1 MIAAA
6 VLAVAALFSGP
17 PQRIIVRAGA
27 KATPVE
33 VERLADGPALRADLL
48 AAALGGKVQRSDT
61 HFVVAFQSVRLQF
74 IEGVATVKTDSETLP
89 LTAPPH
95 RVKEQMYVPLQ
106 VVSDIIPRVV
116 QHLFYDAALGELRSL
131 NVASKK
137 PSPAEV
143 ALGSDDDDSGDELV
157 DSPKATKS
165 ESQKSSKATIAL
177 ASRETSTGP
186 SRAPARL
193 GKGRSRFL
201 VVVDAGHGGPDNG
214 MSGPIGS
221 PSKIYEKDITLA
233 VAKKLAAELKDAGVD
248 VLMTRTTDTL
258 IALHDRGK
266 IANRAGAD
274 LFVSVHVNAANMRW
288 QNPGAARGYETYF
301 LSEAKTEDARRV
313 EQMENEAVKYEGE
326 AAVDNDGLNFILK
339 DMKQNESFRE
349 SSMLADYVQRELG
362 RIHPGPDRGVK
373 QANFAVL
380 RTSFV
385 PAGSV
390 LIEIGFGTNRAEAAY
405 ISSAA
410 RQQELAAAIARSLI
424 AHLERYQQRS
434 GKVH

>member
-1 MIAAA
+1 MIALAILTAA
-6 VLAVAALFSGP
+6 TLLSGP
-17 PQRIIVRAGA
+17 PQRIIVRSGA

-33 VERLADGPALRADLL
+33 VERLSDGPAIRADLL
-48 AAALGGKVQRSDT
+48 AAALGGKLQRNDN

-74 IEGVATVKTDSETLP
+74 IEGVPTVKTDSETLP
-89 LTAPPH
+89 MTAAPH
-95 RVKEQMYVPLQ
+95 LVKERVYVPLQ

-116 QHLFYDAALGELRSL
+116 QHLFYDTALGELRSL

-137 PSPAEV
+137 TT
-143 ALGSDDDDSGDELV
+143 GSDPIARGADEEAGDDEAVKDR
-157 DSPKATKS
+157 PKSARPRV
-165 ESQKSSKATIAL
+165 EAN
-177 ASRETSTGP
+177 SRETSAPT
-186 SRAPARL
+186 RAPRRL
-193 GKGRSRFL
+193 GKGRTKFL

-221 PSKIYEKDITLA
+221 ANKIYEKDITLA
-233 VAKKLAAELKDAGVD
+233 VAKKLAAELKGAGVE
-248 VLMTRTTDTL
+248 VLMTRTRDTL

-266 IANRAGAD
+266 IANKAGAD
-274 LFVSVHVNAANMRW
+274 LFVSVHVNAANMGW
-288 QNPGAARGYETYF
+288 QNPAAARGFETYF

-313 EQMENEAVKYEGE
+313 EQMENDAVRYEGE
-326 AAVDNDGLNFILK
+326 AADDNDGLNFILK
-339 DMKQNESFRE
+339 DMVQNESFRE
-349 SSMLADYVQRELG
+349 SSVLAKYVQDELG

-410 RQQELAAAIARSLI
+410 RQQELASAIARSLI
-424 AHLERYQQRS
+424 AHLEGYQQRS
-434 GKVH
+434 GKAH